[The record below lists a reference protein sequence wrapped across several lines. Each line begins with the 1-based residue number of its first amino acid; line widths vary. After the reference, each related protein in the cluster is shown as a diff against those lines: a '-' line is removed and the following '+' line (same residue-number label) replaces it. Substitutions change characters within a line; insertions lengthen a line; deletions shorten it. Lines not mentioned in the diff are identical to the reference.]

1 MKRMFALTLLISSL
15 SLAYAQ
21 QPIAAYDATQT
32 AKELGVKCQK
42 LKVAKNDCVIAHFK
56 RNEDESSADWVSKP
70 ADLYRVLNGKT
81 ADNRYVATDYY
92 NNGQQ
97 QSSTFTTA
105 DAQAVKTGWLESD
118 AKITAL
124 NNTHWTR
131 EGQKT
136 SQYDVIEGLS
146 QGSHTMWYTN
156 GQKQAEGQTKDNK
169 AFGLWTEWYE
179 NGQKKSEQNYTA
191 DLLDGASITWHE
203 NGAKKKEGHYVS
215 DHRHGLWL
223 TYDEEGNKI
232 EQSTFDHGQLHGDNI
247 SWYANGQKQTQA
259 FYKNDEADGQVT
271 TWHTNGKKS
280 QTIYYSN
287 GARDGAWKA
296 WDEDGKLIK
305 ESKFKNDELISDP
318 EQDSTQAV
326 LAVTAEVVEA
336 TEATPASSTTTKDA
350 DAAAAELGTECRTF
364 KRPDQCV
371 IAYFD
376 KNDEVQNR
384 SKNAKYYRV
393 LYGQVN
399 SLFVLQ
405 DFHISGKKQSN
416 VFFAGSYGGTLNS
429 FYNEHL
435 SVQGNVKGFDTQ
447 GRMYYS
453 SDYEN
458 GQEIDSPAADNA
470 SCVDCDAAAQ
480 VAVDAASAAVDAT
493 KAAASAVSTEVQ

>member
-21 QPIAAYDATQT
+21 QPIAAYDATKT
-32 AKELGVKCQK
+32 AKELGIKCQK

-56 RNEDESSADWVSKP
+56 RNKDESSADWVSKP

-405 DFHISGKKQSN
+405 DFHSSGKKQSN